1 MDKKT
6 LTELDFYRIRDE
18 ISGFCASEESVFIMQ
33 RLEPLRSPE
42 EIKERKALGRE
53 WTLYFSAG
61 ASSKGGCASGS
72 SSASK
77 ITLWPPVFN
86 TLKSLKVSGI
96 VLSLAQVYELGQF
109 VKSIEKITYSVK
121 HASEKLNLKDLVSL
135 LESIPDT
142 SAVSSLIFQII
153 TPEGE
158 LRDLPSIRAI
168 RERIASLNQKLK
180 GLLHSFTGNQKYA
193 DVLEST
199 VPVLRGG
206 RQVLAVKAGRRSSIP
221 GIIHELS
228 ASGQTVYIEPE
239 ECVLVSNELVEA
251 EFELDTEVR
260 KILCE
265 LTEKLSEYAE
275 DLKTA
280 LKIMEKLDITSAA
293 ALWGKANG
301 CIWAEDIENALSGE
315 ADALSDGKTG
325 TGGNVASGEKSGS
338 EEPLTILKAR
348 HPLLREKAVPIDVR
362 FMKGKRVL
370 IITGPNTG
378 GKTVTLKTI
387 ALFVLL
393 NQAGFPVPA
402 GEGTRLPFFSGVF
415 ADIGDSQS
423 MDESLST
430 FSGHMKNIARAV
442 NFSDEKSLVL
452 LDELGSGTDPLEG
465 SAISMA
471 VLDRLIE
478 KKAFVLI
485 TTHQGVIKNYGYTKS
500 ECINASVE
508 FNSESLSP
516 TYKIL
521 MGVPGESHALEIAK
535 KSGLPGQ
542 IVKAAAEYIVS
553 EKADVSSLIKGL
565 TQKHAEMDEL
575 TEKLKER
582 EEELNS
588 ADFKNR
594 EKALELSEKEH
605 RLNKSYQTETQVFLE
620 ESRKKLEN
628 LVRVLREG
636 EITREKTLGVKRF
649 IASLEE
655 EAEEIARK
663 IEEEEEELTL
673 RRVEIQELS
682 SKRVSHKK
690 TKKKV
695 SNKEALKN
703 AESLAVSDE
712 ERKKLAPSSAVP
724 AEEPLVFR
732 TGQDVVVTKTKT
744 PGVITAEKGKGKWL
758 VQLGAISM
766 VLKQSELTLVRHQL
780 SSVPDYEVCYSEGSA
795 GRGEVSRPEFELRL
809 LGLRAE
815 EAVKKLERQID
826 LCIIHNFKNFSI
838 IHGKGTGALQQTV
851 RDYLSQSVHVKDYQF
866 APPEDGGFGKTYVE
880 LY

>member
-6 LTELDFYRIRDE
+6 LNELDFYRIREE
-18 ISGFCASEESVFIMQ
+18 ISSFCQSEESVFMMQ
-33 RLEPLRSPE
+33 RLEPFSSPE
-42 EIKERKALGRE
+42 EMKERKALSRE
-53 WTLYFSAG
+53 WFSYYS
-61 ASSKGGCASGS
+61 ASSSVSRIQGWS
-72 SSASK
+72 
-77 ITLWPPVFN
+77 PVYN
-86 TLKSLKVSGI
+86 TLKSLKVQGFA
-96 VLSLAQVYELGQF
+96 LSLAQVYELGQF
-109 VKSIEKITYSVK
+109 LKSIEKIALSIK
-121 HASEKLNLKDLVSL
+121 NASQKLELKNLLSL
-135 LESIPDT
+135 LETIPDIT
-142 SAVSSLIFQII
+142 LPSSLIFQII

-168 RERIASLNQKLK
+168 REKIAGLNQRLK
-180 GLLHSFTGNQKYA
+180 ALLFSYTSNQKYA
-193 DVLEST
+193 DILEST

-206 RQVLAVKAGRRSSIP
+206 RQVLAVKSGRRSSIP

-239 ECVLVSNELVEA
+239 ECVLLSNELVEQ
-251 EFELDTEVR
+251 EFLLDTEVR
-260 KILCE
+260 KILFE
-265 LTEKLSEYAE
+265 LTQNLSPHAQN
-275 DLKTA
+275 LKEA

-293 ALWGKANG
+293 ALWGKENG
-301 CIWAEDIENALSGE
+301 GIWAEDAGE
-315 ADALSDGKTG
+315 DDALR
-325 TGGNVASGEKSGS
+325 
-338 EEPLTILKAR
+338 ILKAR
-348 HPLLREKAVPIDVR
+348 HPLLREKAVPIDVS

-393 NQAGFPVPA
+393 NQAGFPVLA
-402 GEGTRLPFFSGVF
+402 GEGTCLPFFTNVF

-442 NFSDEKSLVL
+442 NYSDQNSLVL

-516 TYKIL
+516 TYRIL

-535 KSGLPGQ
+535 KSGLPNQ
-542 IVKAAAEYIVS
+542 IVKAASQYIVS

-565 TQKHAEMDEL
+565 TKKHAELDEL
-575 TEKLKER
+575 TKNLTEK
-582 EEELNS
+582 EEALLE
-588 ADFKNR
+588 AEIKNR
-594 EKALELSEKEH
+594 EKELELKEKEH
-605 RLNKSYQTETQVFLE
+605 ELNKNFQSESQVFIE

-628 LVRVLREG
+628 LVRILREG
-636 EITREKTLGVKRF
+636 EITREKTLGVKQF
-649 IASLEE
+649 IADLENEAEKIDQSIEKEE
-655 EAEEIARK
+655 ED
-663 IEEEEEELTL
+663 LTL
-673 RRVEIQELS
+673 ARLEIQEM
-682 SKRVSHKK
+682 SKNRVSHKK
-690 TKKKV
+690 TKKKT

-703 AESLAVSDE
+703 ASTFAFSEEDKKRAGASLTVE
-712 ERKKLAPSSAVP
+712 EELY
-724 AEEPLVFR
+724 FR
-732 TGQDVVVTKTKT
+732 PGQDVLAGKAKT
-744 PGVITAEKGKGKWL
+744 PGVLVSQKGKGKWL

-766 VLKQSELTLVRHQL
+766 VMKESDLILVPHQVSTLA
-780 SSVPDYEVCYSEGSA
+780 DYEVWYSGESA
-795 GRGEVSRPEFELRL
+795 SSSTRPEFELKL

-815 EAVKKLERQID
+815 EAIKRLEHQID
-826 LCIIHNFKNFSI
+826 LCIIHNFKNFGI

-851 RDYLSQSVHVKDYQF
+851 RDYLSHCSHVKDFKF
-866 APPEDGGFGKTYVE
+866 ASPEDGGFGKTYVE